1 MSSASSSASFKSSGL
16 DPKPAQKSDETT
28 PSLLGQTNT
37 TSDSDKSLA
46 VEHIISTDQDIT
58 PPRAENLCSSSSGTA
73 QINSLAAPDGDGPP
87 QLPTLPA
94 ASSDNQIPAHFPA
107 SFSLL
112 MPGMKCYNTESELV
126 STIHSTLGPF
136 GIKRLTL
143 GSGSRKNT
151 RDETK
156 ELFPHKRFSW
166 ICSSCS
172 VEQRKVDVS
181 VKGCCGFRIRVLLVE
196 NNRDPDHE
204 PHLLI
209 REFELPPTSRHL
221 HVSPEVWSS
230 ANKILKHEDELSPTK
245 TKLLKSLGTQR
256 VNCATAKNIMAQQ
269 FDGLKVSKTLLH
281 RLMRKGRNETWG
293 GDESE
298 SMMIFYSEGLKLRD
312 NVDPNFGVSGKF

>member
-37 TSDSDKSLA
+37 TSDSDKSPA

-136 GIKRLTL
+136 GITRLTL

-209 REFELPPTSRHL
+209 REFEMVNLCNDEKSNQAIGTGQTENADDINSSSDSDVILSDLATEGTRKSSRSGVVLSDQAMQGTRKSGRSGVVLSDQAMQGTRKSSRSRQPT
-221 HVSPEVWSS
+221 PK
-230 ANKILKHEDELSPTK
+230 A
-245 TKLLKSLGTQR
+245 
-256 VNCATAKNIMAQQ
+256 A
-269 FDGLKVSKTLLH
+269 
-281 RLMRKGRNETWG
+281 G
-293 GDESE
+293 G
-298 SMMIFYSEGLKLRD
+298 
-312 NVDPNFGVSGKF
+312 